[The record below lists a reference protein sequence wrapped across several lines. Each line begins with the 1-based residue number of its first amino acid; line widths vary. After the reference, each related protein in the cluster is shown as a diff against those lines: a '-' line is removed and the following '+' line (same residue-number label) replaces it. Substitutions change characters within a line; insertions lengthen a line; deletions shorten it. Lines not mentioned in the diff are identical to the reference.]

1 MTKRL
6 RPFLLIVMMNSVFA
20 QSPWLQE
27 KKSLLSQISFNII
40 PEYHQI
46 YLNSGKTYTTE
57 RNLKDNTL
65 QAWLEYGLSDYTTFQ
80 LILPLKFL
88 SAGSLVEE
96 DFQTPQTTSGSLQ
109 AFGNISFIW
118 KQKLVQQTWI
128 LTSHIIA
135 EFPTADYQDQSGLR
149 SGYDAWG
156 FSAALSTGRGFGH
169 TYFYTYLGIG
179 TRSNDYSG
187 FFTGGVEAGYQV
199 SRSISV
205 AGVINILQSLQN
217 GTRQDPLSNLRTGL
231 YVNDQEFIAW
241 GLKVFGPIIPD
252 KFGYSAALF
261 GAFSGNFVAKSPS
274 LNLGLYYIFS
284 L

>member
-1 MTKRL
+1 M
-6 RPFLLIVMMNSVFA
+6 VNSVFA
-20 QSPWLQE
+20 QSPWLHE
-27 KKSLLSQISFNII
+27 KKTLLTQISFNII
-40 PEYHQI
+40 PEYNQL
-46 YLNSGKTYTTE
+46 YLNSGETYTTE

-65 QAWLEYGLSDYTTFQ
+65 QAWLEYGLSDYTAFQ
-80 LILPLKFL
+80 VILPLKFL
-88 SAGSLVEE
+88 TAGSLVEN
-96 DFQTPQTTSGSLQ
+96 DFQTPQTRAGSLQ
-109 AFGNISFIW
+109 AFGNFSLIW

-128 LTSHIIA
+128 VTSHLLV
-135 EFPTADYQDQSGLR
+135 EFPTADYQGESGLR
-149 SGYDAWG
+149 SGYDAWAL
-156 FSAALSTGRGFGH
+156 FAALSTGRGFGR
-169 TYFYTYLGIG
+169 TYIYAHLGVG
-179 TRSNDYSG
+179 TRTNEYSS

-217 GTRQDPLSNLRTGL
+217 GTRQDPLNNLLTGL

-261 GAFSGNFVAKSPS
+261 GAVGGNFVAKSPS